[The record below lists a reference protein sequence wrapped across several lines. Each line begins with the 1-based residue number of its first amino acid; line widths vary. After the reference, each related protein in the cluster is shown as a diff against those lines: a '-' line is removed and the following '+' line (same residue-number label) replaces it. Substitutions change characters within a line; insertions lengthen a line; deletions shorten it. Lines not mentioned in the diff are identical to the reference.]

1 MWNCKEL
8 DDEFLGEILL
18 DLSEAKIDNSIQCYN
33 LEDHDENSSPLPY
46 RYVLINRWFV
56 IVVNYIQYNK
66 KCNVLIST
74 T

>member
-18 DLSEAKIDNSIQCYN
+18 DLSEAKIDNSIQCYK

-46 RYVLINRWFV
+46 RYVLI
-56 IVVNYIQYNK
+56 IDG
-66 KCNVLIST
+66 LSL
-74 T
+74 